1 MSEFFPVGKINLSP
15 SVGVGEGFDGCI
27 SDISIG
33 GNGESDVI
41 GDLASAVIHAS
52 NVVECDEDD
61 VGCGGDKWVKECL
74 GTIHKGRPRP
84 H

>member
-1 MSEFFPVGKINLSP
+1 MSQSFISFPVGKINLSP

-33 GNGESDVI
+33 GNGESGII

-61 VGCGGDKWVKECL
+61 VGCGDKWVKDML
-74 GTIHKGRPRP
+74 RTIK
-84 H
+84 